1 MIQSALML
9 LAPGQEAPATP
20 SAGPLRCRQMATRPA
35 LQAANLWQHRAV
47 TGLAV
52 LGNALGLL
60 LFLAGLGL
68 VLRLAEV
75 LLS

>member
-1 MIQSALML
+1 MIQSVLML
-9 LAPGQEAPATP
+9 LAPVQQAPATP
-20 SAGPLRCRQMATRPA
+20 SAGPLRCRRMATRPA
-35 LQAANLWQHRAV
+35 LQAVNLWQHRAV